1 MFGIELFSLPPR
13 VWLEA
18 AFSLAVSICEAGVFL
33 VDLYSEPH
41 PLVSRLSAGF
51 LSRCPPCGGSC
62 LCLSVPAPPTAV
74 KAETSRG
81 QSQPLPSGWKPVSE
95 PPSSSTFL
103 LSLDV
108 CSLWM
113 PFFITGS
120 VMHRQWLLKT
130 LSSMFSHFRGKV
142 AWSNLAAILPET
154 EETLS
159 NFYPSRFSAGFQG
172 SRGEAAKW
180 RHLSEQGTL
189 FRELTFKLT
198 FLVTIIGNVSETEID
213 NILWRSWLFE
223 ECGSFKFLQNC
234 KYLCEPEGQ
243 MKVEAV
249 ILSWCWFRCWQLSAY
264 HRDEKSLNF
273 AEAYN
278 ENLKSHLIEDSH
290 ITHPK

>member
-1 MFGIELFSLPPR
+1 MFGIELFSFLPR
-13 VWLEA
+13 VMLEA
-18 AFSLAVSICEAGVFL
+18 AFFLAVSICEAGVFL
-33 VDLYSEPH
+33 VDLHSEHH
-41 PLVSRLSAGF
+41 PLVSRLSAGS
-51 LSRCPPCGGSC
+51 LSRCPPCMGSC

-74 KAETSRG
+74 KAEISRG
-81 QSQPLPSGWKPVSE
+81 QRQPLPPGWKPVSE
-95 PPSSSTFL
+95 PPSISTFL
-103 LSLDV
+103 LSPDV

-142 AWSNLAAILPET
+142 AWSNLASIMPET

-159 NFYPSRFSAGFQG
+159 NFYPCRFSAGFQG
-172 SRGEAAKW
+172 SRREAAKW

-198 FLVTIIGNVSETEID
+198 FPVTIIGSVSETEID

-234 KYLCEPEGQ
+234 KYLLEPEGQ

-249 ILSWCWFRCWQLSAY
+249 ILSRCRFRCRQ
-264 HRDEKSLNF
+264 K
-273 AEAYN
+273 AECI
-278 ENLKSHLIEDSH
+278 S
-290 ITHPK
+290 